1 MKPEFK
7 EAIPVLEKLEEHGF
21 QAFFVGGSVR
31 DSLLNRT
38 IDDVDIATN
47 ATPEQVQKI
56 FDKTIPIGIEH
67 GTVIIRYH
75 HISYEVTTFRT
86 ESDYIDFRHPESVEF
101 VKDIHED
108 LSRRDFTMNAIA
120 MDKDGRLIDPYEGQ
134 IHMNEKRIETVRNA
148 DERFQEDPLRMMRA
162 LRFVSQLGFHLG
174 KEAEDASFRN
184 RHLLEKIAV
193 ERIAAEMEKL
203 WKAPY
208 ILKALT
214 IFHETDIWQSLPVFK
229 QYHSLIQKCLSHIS
243 SPFYSL
249 AEAIACM
256 HLFYPTV
263 SIDDWCKRW
272 KLSKA
277 VKHRSYDLINGY
289 QLYRVQGLTPETLY
303 RLRPELFQEFVH
315 LVTVLTENSQ
325 LTVREVERAY
335 HQLPIKNRND
345 LNINGHEMKRLY
357 PDRKPGPW
365 VREWLDEIERQV
377 INGNLQN
384 EKQTIMEWVEQ
395 WNRREK
401 N

>member
-21 QAFFVGGSVR
+21 HAFFVGGSVR

-38 IDDVDIATN
+38 IDDVDIASN

-67 GTVIIRYH
+67 GTIMIRYN

-86 ESDYIDFRHPESVEF
+86 ESDYTDFRHPESVEF

-120 MDKDGRLIDPYEGQ
+120 MNKDGTLIDPYEGQ
-134 IHMNEKRIETVRNA
+134 MHINEKRIETVRNA

-174 KEAEDASFRN
+174 KEAEDAIVRN
-184 RHLLEKIAV
+184 HHLLEKIAV

-214 IFHETDIWQSLPVFK
+214 ILYETGIWQSLPVFK
-229 QYHSLIQKCLSHIS
+229 QHHTLIQKSLNHIP
-243 SPFYSL
+243 SPLYSL

-256 HLFYPTV
+256 HLFYPNV

-277 VKHRSYDLINGY
+277 IKHRSYDLINGY

-303 RLRPELFQEFVH
+303 RLKPELFEEFVH
-315 LVTVLTENSQ
+315 LVTVLTGNSQ
-325 LTVREVERAY
+325 LTVKEVERAY
-335 HQLPIKNRND
+335 QQLPIKNRND
-345 LNINGHEMKRLY
+345 LNINGHEIIRLY
-357 PDRKPGPW
+357 PDRNPGPW
-365 VREWLDEIERQV
+365 VREWLDQIEKQV
-377 INGNLQN
+377 INGELQN

-395 WNRREK
+395 WNRRER